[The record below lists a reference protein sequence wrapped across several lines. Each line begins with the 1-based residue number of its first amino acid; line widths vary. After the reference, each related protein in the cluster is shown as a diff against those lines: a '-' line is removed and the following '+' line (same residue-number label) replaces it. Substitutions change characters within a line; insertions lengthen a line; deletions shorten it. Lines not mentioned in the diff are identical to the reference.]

1 MTIQQ
6 FDTAIYLFHTAIYTA
21 VVEKKRRINVTI
33 SVELYS
39 KVEKSEYG
47 LTEAVTRGLELLVD
61 PATRENIE
69 PQVTTQEAAPNNYV
83 LQEIRIQEIQNSN
96 KEIVSNLKNEIDALY
111 KQLDKKDVQIEKLND
126 TLQNQTINIH
136 SLMQEK
142 KLLSENTKKPWWQFW

>member
-1 MTIQQ
+1 
-6 FDTAIYLFHTAIYTA
+6 

-61 PATRENIE
+61 PTTRENIE
-69 PQVTTQEAAPNNYV
+69 PQVTTQEPAPNNYV

-111 KQLDKKDVQIEKLND
+111 KQLDKKDIQIEKLND

>member
-1 MTIQQ
+1 M
-6 FDTAIYLFHTAIYTA
+6 
-21 VVEKKRRINVTI
+21 VEKKRRINVTI

-61 PATRENIE
+61 PTTRENIE

-83 LQEIRIQEIQNSN
+83 LQEIRIQEVQNSN

-111 KQLDKKDVQIEKLND
+111 KQLEKKDNQIEKLNE
-126 TLQNQTINIH
+126 TLQSQVLNIH
-136 SLMQEK
+136 MLAQDNV
-142 KLLSENTKKPWWQFW
+142 KLLTESKSKKWYQFWK